1 MLTLFHAPE
10 SRSTRVLTLIEEMG
24 IADRID
30 LRLVDIRRQDGSGAR
45 DAANPHPEGKV
56 PALLHDGI
64 LMTETAAILLLLTD
78 LFPETGLGPTAADPR
93 RGDYLTWLF
102 WYGSV
107 MEPVMIQHAASLTHP
122 WLHATYRGLG
132 EAEARISTALT
143 KGPWLL
149 GDRFSAADILIQSP
163 YHWFR
168 DMVPS
173 DPAIRDW
180 LARGAARPAFIAI
193 NRADQQRRAA
203 LAA

>member
-30 LRLVDIRRQDGSGAR
+30 LQVVNIRRQDGSGGR
-45 DAANPHPEGKV
+45 DPANPHPEGKV
-56 PALLHDGI
+56 PALLHDGV
-64 LMTETAAILLLLTD
+64 LVTETAAILLHLTD
-78 LFPETGLGPTAADPR
+78 LFPEAGLGPTATDPQ
-93 RGDYLTWLF
+93 RGAYLTWLF

-107 MEPVMIQHAASLTHP
+107 MEPVMIQHAAGLTHP
-122 WLHATYRGLG
+122 WLHATYRGLA
-132 EAEARISTALT
+132 EAEARIAGALA

-149 GDRFSAADILIQSP
+149 GERFSAADILIQSP

-168 DMVPS
+168 DMVPQ

-180 LARGAARPAFIAI
+180 LDRGAARAAFVASKGDD
-193 NRADQQRRAA
+193 AQRRSARAA
-203 LAA
+203 